1 MSEAIV
7 LNAVARQDVGKG
19 ASRRLRRADLVPGLI
34 YGGSE
39 EPTQVTVEGK
49 AIRKLLENEAFYS
62 QVLTLVVDGA
72 KQQAILKDMQRHPAK
87 EFAMHL
93 DFLRVDAKQEIVT
106 NVPLH
111 FINEEGSVGV
121 KAGGAIVH
129 NRVDLEIKC
138 LPGNLPEFIEVDMAE
153 IEVGGHI
160 HLSDLAI
167 PAGVEVLAHGQDLDI
182 ASVQATRAAEESEEA
197 TEE

>member
-7 LNAVARQDVGKG
+7 LNVVARKDIGKG
-19 ASRRLRRADLVPGLI
+19 ASRRLRRADLVPGII

-49 AIRKLLENEAFYS
+49 TIRKMLENEAFYS

-72 KQQAILKDMQRHPAK
+72 EQQAILKDMQRHPAK

-138 LPGNLPEFIEVDMAE
+138 LPGNLPEFIEVDVAAL
-153 IEVGGHI
+153 EVGHVHE
-160 HLSDLAI
+160 HLLF
-167 PAGVEVLAHGQDLDI
+167 L
-182 ASVQATRAAEESEEA
+182 QALK
-197 TEE
+197 